1 MDELQKLDLKIRI
14 ASHFRRLKVS
24 REDLEKHYPHKAELI
39 KNLKEA
45 ENEMLFIEMS
55 VREALDELHLAN
67 RRNYDLE
74 LINLKLQ
81 SKVNELELLNKSL
94 IKRVEL

>member
-14 ASHFRRLKVS
+14 ASHSRRLKCS
-24 REDLEKHYPHKAELI
+24 REDLEKNYPHKAELI

-45 ENEMLFIEMS
+45 ENDMSFIEMS
-55 VREALDELHLAN
+55 VRMALDELHLAN

-74 LINLKLQ
+74 VINLKLQ
-81 SKVNELELLNKSL
+81 AKVNELEFLNKSL